1 MLFKRISFLG
11 DKMDF
16 IQELDG
22 GFSIIENIKVSGAR
36 EGKYGVT
43 VILAPNSTAS
53 AVFTTNKVVAAPVTY
68 TKNVVKNLLINLKNL
83 RIYLK

>member
-1 MLFKRISFLG
+1 MIKRISFLG

-43 VILAPNSTAS
+43 IILAPNSTAS
-53 AVFTTNKVVAAPVTY
+53 AVFTKNKVVSASVSY
-68 TKNVVKNLLINLKNL
+68 TKKVV
-83 RIYLK
+83 